1 MFAGVL
7 IGVCVFVVVL
17 TGVCVFVGVLIGVC
31 VFVGVLIGVNACIM
45 SQVRDW
51 VATFGRLPIFA
62 REHISCV

>member
-1 MFAGVL
+1 VFAGVL

-51 VATFGRLPIFA
+51 VAFGRLPIFA
-62 REHISCV
+62 NEHISSV

>member
-17 TGVCVFVGVLIGVC
+17 TGVC

-62 REHISCV
+62 HEHISSV